1 MALAKAAPEL
11 AKLLQ
16 NLREGNREI
25 SFAVDLFAEDF
36 VLSPGKI
43 TIIGA
48 PPGTGKTALASQIC
62 FDALKEH
69 PELNLVNANCEMV
82 METIFRREI
91 SRSSGVAHK
100 KLLQASFDD
109 GEFDRV
115 MIACNELAQLAPR
128 IKHVLPPFDTAS
140 LTEVLLL
147 EPGLL
152 VVDYLQKFRA
162 SDRDA
167 RTGVDEVCGTLRT
180 IAMAGW
186 SVLAMSA
193 TTRQHG
199 GHDPKALSMSSFKE
213 SGEIEFNADAAYVLR
228 DLSSDAKAKVK
239 DIELDCVKN
248 RAGCLHSIDLR
259 FCGDYMRF
267 EGREP
272 VRYAEFDDFNSG
284 GFVGGF
290 PAR

>member
-16 NLREGNREI
+16 GLREGNCEI
-25 SFAVDLFAEDF
+25 SFAVDMFAEDF

-62 FDALKEH
+62 FDALTEH
-69 PELNLVNANCEMV
+69 PDLNLVIANCEMD
-82 METIFRREI
+82 MLSLLRREI
-91 SRSSGVAHK
+91 SRSSRVAHK
-100 KLLQASFDD
+100 KLLQASFDEGD
-109 GEFDRV
+109 FDRV
-115 MIACNELAQLAPR
+115 MLACSELAQLAPR
-128 IKHVLPPFDTAS
+128 IKHVLPPFDTSS
-140 LTEVLLL
+140 LEEVLLL

-152 VVDYLQKFRA
+152 IVDYLQKFRG

-228 DLSSDAKAKVK
+228 DLSSDPKARVK

-267 EGREP
+267 ELRGPERH
-272 VRYAEFDDFNSG
+272 AEFDAHNKGDF
-284 GFVGGF
+284 
-290 PAR
+290 PW

>member
-1 MALAKAAPEL
+1 MTLAKAAPEL

-16 NLREGNREI
+16 NLREGNREV
-25 SFAVDLFAEDF
+25 SLAVDFFAEDF
-36 VLSPGKI
+36 VLTPGKI
-43 TIIGA
+43 TVIGA

-69 PELNLVNANCEMV
+69 PELNLVIANCEMEV
-82 METIFRREI
+82 QSIFRREI

-100 KLLQASFDD
+100 KLLQASFD
-109 GEFDRV
+109 EEEYDRV
-115 MIACNELAQLAPR
+115 MLACSELAQLAPR

-140 LTEVLLL
+140 LGEVLLL

-152 VVDYLQKFRA
+152 IVDYLQKFRG

-167 RTGVDEVCGTLRT
+167 RTGVDEVIGTLRT

-228 DLSSDAKAKVK
+228 DQSDDPKAKVK
-239 DIELDCVKN
+239 DVQLDCVKN
-248 RAGCLHSIDLR
+248 RSGCLHSIDLR

-267 EGREP
+267 ELREP
-272 VRYAEFDDFNSG
+272 ERYAEFDAHNEGDF
-284 GFVGGF
+284 
-290 PAR
+290 PW